1 MSESEFDLREV
12 SWLVAIG
19 RAFLSVILLAG
30 AIIAINI
37 FIYLDATN
45 STFNERVAAAFRDS
59 YDYGYAQT
67 FDTTYQ
73 KALTEG
79 FDKGYS
85 KGYEISK
92 AGNSSIPVSRL
103 VQTHNPTF
111 SELTAFLAADKTDS
125 SAYIDGQYV
134 CFDYAADVN
143 NNADAAGIQAAYVR
157 LRSSDWGHAVVA
169 FDTVDRGL
177 VYIEPQ
183 SDQEVKLV
191 LGQPYPWRQVG
202 ATSPLSASD
211 PILQIE
217 LIW

>member
-1 MSESEFDLREV
+1 MFEFDLREV
-12 SWLVAIG
+12 SWPVAIG
-19 RAFLSVILLAG
+19 RAVISVILLTG
-30 AIIAINI
+30 ALVAINI
-37 FIYLDATN
+37 FIYLGATN
-45 STFNERVAAAFRDS
+45 STFNERIAAAFRDS

-67 FDTTYQ
+67 FDATYK
-73 KALTEG
+73 KALTNG

-85 KGYEISK
+85 KGYEISQES
-92 AGNSSIPVSRL
+92 NSTKPVSRL
-103 VQTHNPTF
+103 VQTHNPTY

-125 SAYIDGQYV
+125 NTYVDGHYV

-143 NNADAAGIQAAYVR
+143 NKADAAGIQAAYVR
-157 LRSSDWGHAVVA
+157 LRSTDWGHAVVA

-211 PILQIE
+211 PIIQIE

>member
-1 MSESEFDLREV
+1 MFEFDLREV
-12 SWLVAIG
+12 SWPVAIG
-19 RAFLSVILLAG
+19 RAVLSVILLAG
-30 AIIAINI
+30 GLVAINI

-45 STFNERVAAAFRDS
+45 STFDERVAAAFRDS

-79 FDKGYS
+79 FGKGYS
-85 KGYEISK
+85 KGYEISQDS
-92 AGNSSIPVSRL
+92 NSVQPASRL
-103 VQTHNPTF
+103 VQTHNPTY
-111 SELTAFLAADKTDS
+111 SEMIAFLAADKTDS
-125 SAYIDGQYV
+125 EAYIDGHYV

-169 FDTVDRGL
+169 FDTIDRGL
-177 VYIEPQ
+177 IYIEPQ
-183 SDQEVKLV
+183 SDAEVKLV
-191 LGQPYPWRQVG
+191 TGQPYPWRQVG

-211 PILQIE
+211 AILQIE

>member
-1 MSESEFDLREV
+1 MFEFDLREV

-19 RAFLSVILLAG
+19 RAVLSVILLAG
-30 AIIAINI
+30 AIVGINI

-45 STFNERVAAAFRDS
+45 TTFDDRVADAFRDS

-79 FDKGYS
+79 FDKGYI
-85 KGYEISK
+85 KGYEISQES
-92 AGNSSIPVSRL
+92 NSAKPVSRL
-103 VQTHNPTF
+103 VQTHNPTY
-111 SELTAFLAADKTDS
+111 SELTDFLAADKTDS
-125 SAYIDGQYV
+125 NAYIDGHYV

-157 LRSSDWGHAVVA
+157 LRSTDWGHAVVA

-177 VYIEPQ
+177 IYIEPQ

-191 LGQPYPWRQVG
+191 IGQPYPWRQVG
-202 ATSPLSASD
+202 ATSPFTASD

>member
-1 MSESEFDLREV
+1 MSSEFDLREV
-12 SWLVAIG
+12 SWAVAIG
-19 RAFLSVILLAG
+19 RAVLSVILLAG
-30 AIIAINI
+30 ALVTINL

-45 STFNERVAAAFRDS
+45 STSNERVAAAFRDS

-67 FDTTYQ
+67 FDATYQ
-73 KALTEG
+73 QARNQA

-85 KGYEISK
+85 KGYEISRQ
-92 AGNSSIPVSRL
+92 GNSVQPVSRL
-103 VQTHNPTF
+103 ERTHNPTF
-111 SELTAFLAADKTDS
+111 SELMAFLAADKTDS
-125 SAYIDGQYV
+125 KPYIDGQYV

-143 NNADAAGIQAAYVR
+143 NNADAARIQAAYVR
-157 LRSSDWGHAVVA
+157 LRSKDWGHAVVA

-191 LGQPYPWRQVG
+191 LGQPYPWREVG
-202 ATSPLSASD
+202 ATSPFSASD